1 MGNLFEQ
8 GEKYCFSRDLTMQL
22 SKMQEYPI
30 TIIEAPSGFGKTTA
44 VREYLNSNL
53 PVTARQYWYTCL
65 GESAPACWVALCDLF
80 KNVAPEMAA
89 KLKDLRMPVA
99 GAPAN
104 IALSEGEII
113 CPADTY
119 LVIDNYH
126 LIAHS
131 IILELKSLFAVLK
144 FSRLHFIVIAQQYP
158 EKFYTLAHDVRIYKI
173 QAPVFFFDKAG
184 TDALFR
190 LEGIRLSAD
199 ELDSIYANTEGWVA
213 AIRMQIL
220 NYREA
225 GSLTYARS
233 IETLVETAVWN
244 RLIWEE
250 KEFMVSVSVL
260 DSFTPG
266 QAAMMIG
273 AETLPPYIDKL
284 LHGNAFI
291 RFNPDTQSYI
301 IHSILQDFLRNR
313 FYNHYSQNFQSQIM
327 RRAGSYF
334 AAVENYC
341 PAAVIYYREKD
352 YPALLSLPVDCDYMI
367 SQKEN
372 YRPGFLEVIVE
383 SCPDKLLKAHPYK
396 LLLYAYEMFLQER
409 YQALAKIHGLLDAVL
424 QKCGTLSQSELRI
437 LHGEYEL
444 HKAVC
449 SSDRL
454 DEKRKG
460 CEAAWSILQKPSAM
474 ITPDMP
480 WPYAC
485 SLLNQL
491 WTEPG
496 KLEQSI
502 DFMYQY
508 CHAFHRITDGY
519 IYGAGSIFHA
529 EVMLMRGNDKEAEIM
544 CYRALAAAEEHD
556 QTSMLL
562 YAELLRARIGILRGN
577 KDLFNAALTAIKKH
591 TVSGESKKFILRTA
605 ELCLTMLGLI
615 LDKQD
620 MITQWFCDLKSI
632 KSVLYPASVSST
644 AKQLYAKKLL
654 LEKRY
659 PELFGA
665 LAHNAD
671 QERDCNYLM
680 PRLQHHLHL
689 AIAHNRVGQGD
700 TAMEHLHMA
709 LDYALPDKVYLP
721 FAEHMGAM
729 LPLLRGTASAKYDQK
744 QLNELIALCE
754 RQEDGRQKIIR
765 ALQKEDSPLTP
776 REREIAILARERL
789 TAQEIS
795 ERLLISEATV
805 RTVLRTIYSKLGI
818 HSKLELADIEL

>member
-8 GEKYCFSRDLTMQL
+8 GEKYYFSRDLMMQL
-22 SKMQEYPI
+22 SKMPEYPV

-53 PVTARQYWYTCL
+53 PATARQYWYTCL
-65 GESAPACWVALCDLF
+65 GESAPACWAALCDLF
-80 KNVAPEMAA
+80 RNAAPEMAA
-89 KLKDLRMPVA
+89 KLKDLRMPMA
-99 GAPAN
+99 GALAN

-126 LIAHS
+126 LIAHRT
-131 IILELKSLFAVLK
+131 INELKSLVAVMS

-158 EKFYTLAHDVRIYKI
+158 EDFYTLAHDARIQKI
-173 QAPVFFFDKAG
+173 EAPVFFFDKAG

-190 LEGIRLSAD
+190 LEGIRLSGD
-199 ELDSIYANTEGWVA
+199 ELENIYANTEGWVA
-213 AIRMQIL
+213 AIRLQIL
-220 NYREA
+220 NYREE
-225 GSLTYARS
+225 GSLNYTRG
-233 IETLVETAVWN
+233 IEALVEAAFWN
-244 RLIWEE
+244 RLTQED
-250 KEFMVSVSVL
+250 KEFLISVSVL

-273 AETLPPYIDKL
+273 MDALPQNIEKL
-284 LHGNAFI
+284 LLGCAFI
-291 RFNPDTQSYI
+291 RYNPDTQSYI
-301 IHSILQDFLRNR
+301 IHSILQGFLRNR
-313 FYNHYSQNFQSQIM
+313 FYNHHSRSFQSQIM

-334 AAVENYC
+334 AAVEDYC
-341 PAAVIYYREKD
+341 PAAVIYFREKD
-352 YPALLSLPVDCDYMI
+352 YSALLSLHANGDYMI

-372 YRPGFLEVIVE
+372 FSPSFLEVIVE
-383 SCPDKLLKAHPYK
+383 CCPDDLLKAHPYQM
-396 LLLYAYEMFLQER
+396 LLFAYQLFLLER
-409 YQALAKIHGLLDAVL
+409 YQAVDKIHGLLDAVL
-424 QKCGTLSQSELRI
+424 QERGTLNQSELRM
-437 LHGEYEL
+437 LRGEYTL

-449 SSDRL
+449 SFDTL
-454 DEKRKG
+454 EKKEKG
-460 CEAAWSILQKPSAM
+460 CETAWRILQKPSVM

-485 SLLNQL
+485 CLLNQL

-496 KLEQSI
+496 TLELSI
-502 DFMYQY
+502 EHMHQF
-508 CHAFHRITDGY
+508 CHAFHKITDGY
-519 IYGAGSIFHA
+519 IYGASSVFHA
-529 EVMLMRGNDKEAEIM
+529 EAMLMHGNDKEAEVL
-544 CYRALAAAEEHD
+544 CYKALAAAKEHD

-562 YAELLRARIGILRGN
+562 YGELLRARIGILRGN
-577 KDLFNAALTAIKKH
+577 KDMFQAALAEIKKH
-591 TVSGESKKFILRTA
+591 TGSDSKTFILRTA
-605 ELCLTMLGLI
+605 ELCITILGLI

-620 MITQWFCDLKSI
+620 MIAQWFCDPKSI
-632 KSVLYPASVSST
+632 EAVLYPASISST

-659 PELFGA
+659 PELCGT

-671 QERDCNYLM
+671 KERDCIYLM
-680 PRLQHHLHL
+680 PRLQHHIHL

-721 FAEHMGAM
+721 FAEQMGVM
-729 LPLLRGTASAKYDQK
+729 LPLLKGVPSVKYDRK

-754 RQEDGRQKIIR
+754 RQEEGRQKILR
-765 ALQKEDSPLTP
+765 AVWKESSPLTP
-776 REREIAILARERL
+776 REREIAILAKERL

-795 ERLLISEATV
+795 ARLQISEATV
-805 RTVLRTIYSKLGI
+805 RTVLRTVYSKLGI
-818 HSKLELADIEL
+818 HSKLELAIIEL